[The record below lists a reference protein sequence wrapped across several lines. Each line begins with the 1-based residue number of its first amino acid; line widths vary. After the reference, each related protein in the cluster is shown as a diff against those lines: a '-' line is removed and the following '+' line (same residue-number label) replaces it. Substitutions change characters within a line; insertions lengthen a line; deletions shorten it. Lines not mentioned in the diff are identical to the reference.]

1 MKFDK
6 ILATSQSRTKAPTE
20 DTVIEESRI
29 IKDNAEIPLTD
40 IDFYS
45 DNNVAQPFNIDEE
58 ELNRL
63 TESIK
68 SMGQLTPATVR
79 ELDSGKYELLSG
91 HKRYI
96 ALQKLEKKTILCRV
110 CDFNDKEAFKAVCHA
125 NIQRKGENPTEI
137 CNMFNGYRQRFG
149 EDMSVT
155 EMSTFWNFTKNVISV
170 YPYQ

>member
-58 ELNRL
+58 ELNR
-63 TESIK
+63 
-68 SMGQLTPATVR
+68 A
-79 ELDSGKYELLSG
+79 Y
-91 HKRYI
+91 
-96 ALQKLEKKTILCRV
+96 RV
-110 CDFNDKEAFKAVCHA
+110 YQEHGTAYACHC
-125 NIQRKGENPTEI
+125 QRA
-137 CNMFNGYRQRFG
+137 
-149 EDMSVT
+149 
-155 EMSTFWNFTKNVISV
+155 
-170 YPYQ
+170 

>member
-68 SMGQLTPATVR
+68 S
-79 ELDSGKYELLSG
+79 LSLI
-91 HKRYI
+91 HI
-96 ALQKLEKKTILCRV
+96 
-110 CDFNDKEAFKAVCHA
+110 
-125 NIQRKGENPTEI
+125 
-137 CNMFNGYRQRFG
+137 
-149 EDMSVT
+149 
-155 EMSTFWNFTKNVISV
+155 
-170 YPYQ
+170 

>member
-96 ALQKLEKKTILCRV
+96 ALQKLEKKTIL
-110 CDFNDKEAFKAVCHA
+110 AVFVILMTKKHSRLFVMQ
-125 NIQRKGENPTEI
+125 IYSVKVRSLQKYVI
-137 CNMFNGYRQRFG
+137 CLMATDNV
-149 EDMSVT
+149 SVR
-155 EMSTFWNFTKNVISV
+155 ICL
-170 YPYQ
+170 

>member
-6 ILATSQSRTKAPTE
+6 ILATSQSRTKALTE

-29 IKDNAEIPLTD
+29 VKANAEIPLTE
-40 IDFYS
+40 IEFYS
-45 DNNVAQPFNIDEE
+45 DNNVAQPFNIDED

-96 ALQKLEKKTILCRV
+96 ALQRLGYKTILCRV
-110 CDFNDKEAFKAVCHA
+110 CDFNDKEAL
-125 NIQRKGENPTEI
+125 R
-137 CNMFNGYRQRFG
+137 MRL
-149 EDMSVT
+149 
-155 EMSTFWNFTKNVISV
+155 
-170 YPYQ
+170 

>member
-96 ALQKLEKKTILCRV
+96 ALQKLEKKLSFAVFVILMTKKHSRLFVTLTYSAKVRSLQRYAICSMDTDSVSVRICR
-110 CDFNDKEAFKAVCHA
+110 
-125 NIQRKGENPTEI
+125 
-137 CNMFNGYRQRFG
+137 
-149 EDMSVT
+149 
-155 EMSTFWNFTKNVISV
+155 
-170 YPYQ
+170 

>member
-79 ELDSGKYELLSG
+79 ELDSG
-91 HKRYI
+91 
-96 ALQKLEKKTILCRV
+96 QVRV
-110 CDFNDKEAFKAVCHA
+110 AF
-125 NIQRKGENPTEI
+125 R
-137 CNMFNGYRQRFG
+137 
-149 EDMSVT
+149 S
-155 EMSTFWNFTKNVISV
+155 
-170 YPYQ
+170 